1 MENKEIIQRKDD
13 NSMVK
18 FLRSNNFGSII
29 MIVSA
34 MLQGFFSYFVFNK
47 TTGFSNEVA
56 IIVSL
61 IYSITISA
69 ALLFYTLR
77 GNTIMALV
85 FLVFEC
91 GMNSFYDFI
100 FVYPK
105 NVQFFWMQLFIGLMI
120 PVSSYFYV
128 SEINKTVKTRIR
140 NPKQVYDEND

>member
-13 NSMVK
+13 NAMVK
-18 FLRSNNFGSII
+18 YLRSNNFGSVI
-29 MIVSA
+29 MLVSA

-56 IIVSL
+56 VIVSI
-61 IYSITISA
+61 IYSVTISA

-77 GNTIMALV
+77 GNTVMALT
-85 FLVFEC
+85 FLIFEC
-91 GMNSFYDFI
+91 LMNSFYDFI

-105 NVQFFWMQLFIGLMI
+105 NLQFFWMQLFIGLMI

-128 SEINKTVKTRIR
+128 SEINKTVKTRVR
-140 NPKQVYDEND
+140 NSKQVEDEKD